1 MKVLSITEMQLVD
14 GGCQKCYD
22 SGKKAGQYIRN
33 GVFISD
39 AADAISGVWDE
50 VKSWFK

>member
-1 MKVLSITEMQLVD
+1 MNILSKFELEHID
-14 GGCQKCYD
+14 GGCQKCY
-22 SGKKAGQYIRN
+22 SAGQKAGRYIRN

-39 AADAISGVWDE
+39 AADAISGAWDE